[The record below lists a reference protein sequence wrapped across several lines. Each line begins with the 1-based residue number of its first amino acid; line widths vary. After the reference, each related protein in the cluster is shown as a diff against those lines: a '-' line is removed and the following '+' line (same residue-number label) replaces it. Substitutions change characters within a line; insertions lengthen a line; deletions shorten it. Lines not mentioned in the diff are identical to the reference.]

1 MGTEGKKVERG
12 NNRSWDRTA
21 SKRTDTGQEQS
32 QQRADGGVTE
42 LRRRERRLGWGCSRQ
57 QPPSDQVETQTKTGN
72 RELHWDNDESAL
84 TRRGGEFQ
92 GSGIG
97 TCMPLPNNDINQ
109 IKLGIT
115 SAEKTS
121 SSSSGRWG
129 FCCSTDVTGLV
140 GASLG
145 RRWFCPKTVN

>member
-1 MGTEGKKVERG
+1 MYLADSDSWVLYGDGGEVRLREETTDVRPVHSLG
-12 NNRSWDRTA
+12 NAQTPDR
-21 SKRTDTGQEQS
+21 DNP

-72 RELHWDNDESAL
+72 RERHGDNDESAL
-84 TRRGGEFQ
+84 GQEEAESSK

-109 IKLGIT
+109 IKLG
-115 SAEKTS
+115 
-121 SSSSGRWG
+121 
-129 FCCSTDVTGLV
+129 
-140 GASLG
+140 
-145 RRWFCPKTVN
+145 